1 MEETVAEREQGSG
14 IRGERSRWYHAIT
27 LTERIASLH
36 MPMQQPA
43 RSTGNLESAHRNL
56 QRWKE
61 QTPFNT
67 GEFFAKRLAMDAITE
82 SDLLS
87 LLAEPI
93 EDVHA
98 RMSLPTPP
106 DWLVEL
112 IQAFDD
118 ADASTDLLMPVQL
131 PGEDAR
137 TYAFLE
143 PLQPL
148 LKRGIRPLLVGIED
162 LERKYKV
169 LPFDPDTLLALL
181 FANL

>member
-56 QRWKE
+56 PRWKE

-67 GEFFAKRLAMDAITE
+67 FEYFARLLAMDSISERDHLA
-82 SDLLS
+82 
-87 LLAEPI
+87 LLAEPM
-93 EDVHA
+93 EYVHD

-118 ADASTDLLMPVQL
+118 AD
-131 PGEDAR
+131 
-137 TYAFLE
+137 
-143 PLQPL
+143 
-148 LKRGIRPLLVGIED
+148 
-162 LERKYKV
+162 
-169 LPFDPDTLLALL
+169 
-181 FANL
+181 